1 MTINSSNA
9 VGFNS
14 SYGTSGQV
22 LTSGG
27 SSASPTWVAQST
39 LSVGTSTNLAG
50 GNNTTLLGSLPYQS
64 NTNTTSLLSPN
75 TTTTKNFLVQTGTGT
90 NGAAPTWGT
99 IAAADVPTL
108 NQNTTGT
115 AANITAT
122 SNTTLTSLANLV
134 TVGTIG
140 TGTWNGSII
149 AGQYGGTGVANTG
162 KTITLG
168 GNLTTSGAFT
178 TTFTVGANTSV
189 TLPASGT
196 VLSSVTAPAANPI
209 TGTPSSSTYLR
220 GDGTWSTVSAS
231 PAGSNT
237 QVQYNSSGSF
247 AGSANFTFDGT
258 NVLVAGTVSGGSDE
272 RLKTNWRSVQDNYI
286 AKLAN
291 VKAGIFDRTDLNIT
305 QPGVSAQS
313 LQEVLPEAVLTGEEG
328 WLSVNYGGAALLSVI
343 ELAKEIVTLRAE
355 IEALKDK

>member
-1 MTINSSNA
+1 
-9 VGFNS
+9 
-14 SYGTSGQV
+14 
-22 LTSGG
+22 
-27 SSASPTWVAQST
+27 
-39 LSVGTSTNLAG
+39 LAG

-90 NGAAPTWGT
+90 NGAAPVWGT

-115 AANITAT
+115 AANITAS
-122 SNTTLTSLANLV
+122 SNTSLTSLANLA

-140 TGTWNGSII
+140 TGTWNGSLI

-178 TTFTVGANTSV
+178 TTFTVGANTSLS
-189 TLPASGT
+189 LPASGT
-196 VLSSVTAPAANPI
+196 VISTVTNMAANPV
-209 TGTPSSSTYLR
+209 TGTPSSSTFLR
-220 GDGTWSTVSAS
+220 GDGTWAAAGGGSAG
-231 PAGSNT
+231 GSNT

-272 RLKTNWRSVQDNYI
+272 RLKKNWRGVVSGFI
-286 AKLAN
+286 EKLSK
-291 VKAGIFDRTDLNIT
+291 VKSGIFDRTDLELT

-313 LQEVLPEAVLTGEEG
+313 LREVLPEAVIEDENGM
-328 WLSVNYGGAALLSVI
+328 LSVNYGGAALLAAV
-343 ELAKEIVTLRAE
+343 ELAKEVQALRAE
-355 IEALKDK
+355 IELLKAK